1 LNAAARH
8 VRICAR
14 AAALLLGATAGC
26 GASIPES
33 SKDPNPGAGAPPPA
47 AAAPAAAP
55 VAPAAA
61 AQEPPPVTAKTNRLA
76 HETSPYLLQHAHNP
90 VDWYPWGAE
99 AFAKAKQEDKPIFLS
114 VGYSACHWCHVMERE
129 CFEDAAIAAL
139 MNELFVC
146 IKVDREERPDVDEIY
161 MKSVQILT
169 RSGGWPMSVWLTPD
183 GEPFYGGT
191 YFPPQ
196 DGQGRPG
203 FPRVLKEMGRIWKE
217 ERPRALAAAADLTQK
232 IREISLPDA
241 APAGGELPADLV
253 ELAAAQI
260 VAGFDDEHG
269 GFGGAPKFPHPMDL
283 SLLLRVV
290 ARDGDEKARHAA
302 LFTLQKMAAGGMYDQ
317 VGGGFHRYSTDER
330 WLVPHFEKMLYDNAL
345 LASTYLDAWL
355 VTQDEEYAR
364 TVREILDYV
373 LREMTSP
380 AGGFYSTQDAD
391 SEGEEGK
398 FFVWTTAELAEV
410 LGADLAAWVGPWFG
424 ASPSGNFE
432 HRANVLSRPWTVED
446 FAKAKSMQPEELRAG
461 LEVARRKLYD
471 AREKRVKPARD
482 DKILADWNGLMIGA
496 FARAGFHL
504 GEARYVEAARKAAA
518 FARASFW
525 RDGRLLRSTKDGTA
539 KHAGNLVDYAF
550 LADGVLDLY
559 EAGFD
564 PADLA
569 FARDLVRAAVA
580 NFWDEKEGGF
590 FTTAHDAELLI
601 ARSKEAYDGATP
613 SGPSVMVMDLL
624 RVAELLGDDELRAKA
639 ERTLALYRPL
649 LTGQPRAVTRMM
661 AAVDFL
667 QSAPREIVIATPT
680 VDAAAVLLDVL
691 RKGFDRDR
699 VLLVRTDANGAGLE
713 KIAATVEAK
722 GPVGG
727 KAAAYVCRHGACQLP
742 ITDPAKLAE
751 LLSKRE

>member
-1 LNAAARH
+1 
-8 VRICAR
+8 
-14 AAALLLGATAGC
+14 
-26 GASIPES
+26 
-33 SKDPNPGAGAPPPA
+33 
-47 AAAPAAAP
+47 
-55 VAPAAA
+55 
-61 AQEPPPVTAKTNRLA
+61 VTAKTNRLA
-76 HETSPYLLQHAHNP
+76 QETSPYLLQHAHNP
-90 VDWYPWGAE
+90 VDWHPWGKE
-99 AFAKAKQEDKPIFLS
+99 AFERAKKEDKPIFLS

-129 CFEDAAIAAL
+129 CFEDEGIATL
-139 MNELFVC
+139 MNDLFVC
-146 IKVDREERPDVDEIY
+146 VKVDREERPDVDEIY
-161 MKSVQILT
+161 MKSVQLLT

-183 GEPFYGGT
+183 GEPFFGGT
-191 YFPPQ
+191 YFPPR
-196 DGQGRPG
+196 DAHGRPG
-203 FPRVLKEMGRIWKE
+203 FPRVCQEMGRIWKE
-217 ERPRALAAAADLTQK
+217 ERPRALAAAQELTAK
-232 IREISLPDA
+232 IREISVPDA
-241 APAGGELPADLV
+241 ARPEGELPAGLPED
-253 ELAAAQI
+253 AAAQLLKR
-260 VAGFDDEHG
+260 FDDEQG

-283 SLLLRVV
+283 ALLLRVV
-290 ARDGDEKARHAA
+290 ARKGDEKAKHAA

-355 VTQDEEYAR
+355 LTGDGEHAR

-373 LREMTSP
+373 LREMTAP
-380 AGGFYSTQDAD
+380 GGGFYSTQDAD

-398 FFVWTTAELAEV
+398 FFVWTTAELEEV

-446 FAKAKSMQPEELRAG
+446 FAKVRSMQPEDLRAG
-461 LEVARRKLYD
+461 LEVARRKLFE

-504 GEARYVEAARKAAA
+504 GEARYVEAARKAVA
-518 FARASFW
+518 FARANLW

-539 KHAGNLVDYAF
+539 KHAGNLSDYAF

-569 FARDLVRAAVA
+569 FARDLARAAVT

-601 ARSKEAYDGATP
+601 SRSKEAYDGATP
-613 SGPSVMVMDLL
+613 SGPSVVVGVLARL
-624 RVAELLGDDELRAKA
+624 AELLGDDELRAKA

-649 LTGQPRAVTRMM
+649 LMQQPLAVSRML
-661 AAVDFL
+661 AAVAFL
-667 QSAPREIVIATPT
+667 QSGPREIVIATPT
-680 VDAAAVLLDVL
+680 VEAAAGLLDVL
-691 RKGFDRDR
+691 RAGFDRDR
-699 VLLVRTDANGAGLE
+699 VVLVRTDANGAALE
-713 KIAATVEAK
+713 KIAPTVELK

-751 LLSKRE
+751 LLSKKE